1 MEELCA
7 PLLERVEKTLRSCLE
22 QSGLKQEDISEI
34 ELIGGSTRIPA
45 VKALIEQV
53 FGKSPSTTLNQDECV
68 ARGAAIMAA
77 MLSPNF
83 KVREFALTDLQPYAI
98 SLRWGGDDVEQGYV
112 LTQLISKDRN

>member
-7 PLLERVEKTLRSCLE
+7 PLLERVEQTLRRCLE
-22 QSGLKQEDISEI
+22 ASNLKQEDVSEI

-53 FGKSPSTTLNQDECV
+53 FGKPPSTTLNQDECV

-83 KVREFALTDLQPYAI
+83 KVREFALTDLQPYSV
-98 SLRWGGDDVEQGYV
+98 SLHWAGEDDVKG
-112 LTQLISKDRN
+112 

>member
-7 PLLERVEKTLRSCLE
+7 PLLVRVEQTLRRCL
-22 QSGLKQEDISEI
+22 QVSNLKQEDIYEI
-34 ELIGGSTRIPA
+34 ELVGGSTRIPA

-53 FGKSPSTTLNQDECV
+53 FGKPPSTTLNQDECIS
-68 ARGAAIMAA
+68 RGAAIMAA

-98 SLRWGGDDVEQGYV
+98 NLHWGGEDVVKG
-112 LTQLISKDRN
+112 

>member
-7 PLLERVEKTLRSCLE
+7 PLFERVEQTLRRCL
-22 QSGLKQEDISEI
+22 QATTLKQEDISEI

-53 FGKSPSTTLNQDECV
+53 FGKAPSTTLNQDECV
-68 ARGAAIMAA
+68 SRGAAIMAA

-83 KVREFALTDLQPYAI
+83 KVREFALTDLQPYAVNLHWSGEDGI
-98 SLRWGGDDVEQGYV
+98 KG
-112 LTQLISKDRN
+112 